1 LKVRGLSVFLIAIC
15 LPACHG
21 GSGNEVVPPPA
32 GVEPAQPQ
40 VLEVSWTQDV
50 WPILLVRCQVCHTVG
65 TGAEQVPDM
74 RMTDASTLYDE
85 WVRVFAQCNP
95 AFFRVYPGRR
105 DLSFVFD
112 KINHTAPLCGA
123 RMPPPDGGAPLADV
137 EQETIGR
144 WIDQGAAR
152 N

>member
-1 LKVRGLSVFLIAIC
+1 MQKVRVLTLLLMAIC

-21 GSGNEVVPPPA
+21 GSNKEIVSPEGATP
-32 GVEPAQPQ
+32 VEPQ
-40 VLEVSWTQDV
+40 VVEVSWTQDV
-50 WPILLVRCQVCHTVG
+50 WPILIVRCQICHTTG
-65 TGAEQVPDM
+65 TGAAQVPDM

-95 AFFRVYPGRR
+95 NFFRVYPGRR

-112 KINHTAPLCGA
+112 KINHVAPLCGA
-123 RMPPPDGGAPLADV
+123 RMPLQDAPLDEA
-137 EQETIGR
+137 EQQTIGI
-144 WIDQGAAR
+144 WIDQGAPR

>member
-1 LKVRGLSVFLIAIC
+1 MRGLLLVLMALC

-21 GSGNEVVPPPA
+21 GSNKEIVPGSEGIAP
-32 GVEPAQPQ
+32 VEPLA
-40 VLEVSWTQDV
+40 VEISWSQDV
-50 WPILLVRCQVCHTVG
+50 WPIILIRCQVCHTSG
-65 TGAEQVPDM
+65 TGALQVPDM

-95 AFFRVYPGRR
+95 NFFRVYPGRR
-105 DLSFVFD
+105 DLSFVYD
-112 KINHTAPLCGA
+112 KIHHPAPLCGA
-123 RMPPPDGGAPLADV
+123 RMPLQGAPLDEA
-137 EQETIGR
+137 EQETIGL

>member
-1 LKVRGLSVFLIAIC
+1 MKVRWLMLVLVALC

-21 GSGNEVVPPPA
+21 GSSKEIVPAPE
-32 GVEPAQPQ
+32 GVEPVQPLA
-40 VLEVSWTQDV
+40 VEISWSQDV
-50 WPILLVRCQVCHTVG
+50 WPILLIRCQVCHTTG
-65 TGAEQVPDM
+65 TGALQVPDM

-95 AFFRVYPGRR
+95 NFFRVYPGRR
-105 DLSFVFD
+105 DLSFVYD

-123 RMPPPDGGAPLADV
+123 RMPLQGAPLDEA
-137 EQETIGR
+137 EQETIGL